1 MLIIVLRTVE
11 NRNISLF
18 LYIDNFYFLKQYAG
32 IASTR
37 L

>member
-11 NRNISLF
+11 DKNISLF
-18 LYIDNFYFLKQYAG
+18 LYIDSFYFLKQRIG
-32 IASTR
+32 IAGTH